1 MSKSRM
7 IITLGVLVA
16 LLPILGFP
24 RAWEGAFQVFAG
36 LAIVGISLWSKI
48 DRKLALKAKAQMR
61 QRRTVT
67 EVPTPAEQ
75 GREADSSVG
84 STEVL

>member
-1 MSKSRM
+1 M

-36 LAIVGISLWSKI
+36 LAIVGISIWSKI
-48 DRKLALKAKAQMR
+48 DRRLAFKAKAQMR
-61 QRRTVT
+61 ARKAS
-67 EVPTPAEQ
+67 EVPTLAEQ
-75 GREADSSVG
+75 GREADSNIG
-84 STEVL
+84 SSEVL